1 MNTTPYI
8 FGGTAFPNYRFLIV
22 FFHNLTV
29 RKGNN
34 IRNPVNYISIT
45 WMFEDN
51 YIILPPKKLDVDR
64 LTHEEIDNIF
74 VFTDD
79 LKEAFSDKYTN
90 YCRHIFCQSGGAQL
104 CLDDTVYNVVAGDCI
119 ICSTGP
125 KASGIVC
132 SDDFRMSS
140 VEISL
145 DYLEANSPSSEYAL
159 TGMLSTMQ
167 NPVFPMTTAE
177 MNRCQRDIDDLR
189 ARTMNLQH
197 LFLAETLKLDVQRM
211 IFDIY
216 DSHSRH
222 LKRNKQLPTQGES
235 LSDRFISLLSTG
247 VYRKERR
254 VDYYASR
261 LAVSAKYLSEVCVKS
276 TGHNASYWINWYTVG
291 DISRQLQE
299 TKKSFSTISET
310 FNFSSPAH
318 FATYVR
324 KHTNMSPTE
333 LRAKK
338 KNRKTNKRF
347 ASKI

>member
-1 MNTTPYI
+1 MDKFT
-8 FGGTAFPNYRFLIV
+8 
-22 FFHNLTV
+22 
-29 RKGNN
+29 K
-34 IRNPVNYISIT
+34 
-45 WMFEDN
+45 
-51 YIILPPKKLDVDR
+51 
-64 LTHEEIDNIF
+64 EEIDSIF

-79 LKEAFSDKYTN
+79 LNEAFSDKYTR

-125 KASGIVC
+125 RASGIVC
-132 SDDFRMSS
+132 SDDFRMFS
-140 VEISL
+140 VEIAL

-167 NPVFPMTTAE
+167 NPVFPMTAAE
-177 MNRCQRDIDDLR
+177 MNLCHRDIEDLR

-216 DSHSRH
+216 DSHSRF
-222 LKRNKQLPTQGES
+222 LKRSKQMPTQGES

-247 VYRKERR
+247 IYRKERE
-254 VDYYASR
+254 VKYYASR
-261 LAVSAKYLSEVCVKS
+261 LSVSAKYLSEACIKS

-299 TKKSFSTISET
+299 TKKNFNTISEA
-310 FNFSSPAH
+310 FNFSSQAH
-318 FATYVR
+318 FATYV
-324 KHTNMSPTE
+324 KNHTNMSPTE

-338 KNRKTNKRF
+338 KGKKNTKK
-347 ASKI
+347 